1 MTAIGQEAA
10 PRLLKHPLLY
20 LQLKRL
26 AKQQVTQEFLDFI
39 DGPDDLK
46 S

>member
-10 PRLLKHPLLY
+10 SRLLKHPHY

-26 AKQQVTQEFLDFI
+26 AKQQVTQECLDFI